1 MQNTLPNQMGKHCM
15 KQHLKNHKS
24 QSNLLLL
31 IRLISL
37 FFSKINDLNSSKSGN
52 VSRETCI
59 DFERFISLIL
69 EKNQEINIISKK
81 TEPIIRERHIID
93 SAQAID
99 LIDLNATI
107 CSDLGSGGGLPGIV
121 LAIMMKNLNQPM
133 KFNLYEKSHL
143 KSVFLRNVTRKL
155 KLNTEVIEGDVFE
168 IKNLKS
174 ETVIGRAFKPLP
186 VVLELMS
193 KNFTNCKNL
202 ILFMGKN
209 GKQTLNEAFK
219 VWKFEY
225 KEKMSLTSDD
235 SFLVNIKNIKKKFE

>member
-1 MQNTLPNQMGKHCM
+1 MDENLKKYSILGK
-15 KQHLKNHKS
+15 
-24 QSNLLLL
+24 
-31 IRLISL
+31 
-37 FFSKINDLNSSKSGN
+37 FN

-81 TEPIIRERHIID
+81 TESIIRERHIID

-121 LAIMMKNLNQPM
+121 LAIMMKNLNQSM

-143 KSVFLRNVTRKL
+143 KSVFLRNVSRKL
-155 KLNTEVIEGDVFE
+155 KLNIEVIEGDVFG

-174 ETVIGRAFKPLP
+174 EIVIGRAFKPLP
-186 VVLELMS
+186 VILELMS

-202 ILFMGKN
+202 ILFMGRN

-235 SFLVNIKNIKKKFE
+235 SFLINIKNIKKKFE

>member
-1 MQNTLPNQMGKHCM
+1 MDENFKKYSILDK
-15 KQHLKNHKS
+15 
-24 QSNLLLL
+24 
-31 IRLISL
+31 
-37 FFSKINDLNSSKSGN
+37 FN

-81 TEPIIRERHIID
+81 TESVIRERHIID

-143 KSVFLRNVTRKL
+143 KSVFLRNVSRKL
-155 KLNTEVIEGDVFE
+155 KLNTEVIEGDIFE

-235 SFLVNIKNIKKKFE
+235 SFLINIKNIKKKFE

>member
-1 MQNTLPNQMGKHCM
+1 MDENFKKYSILDK
-15 KQHLKNHKS
+15 
-24 QSNLLLL
+24 
-31 IRLISL
+31 
-37 FFSKINDLNSSKSGN
+37 FN

-81 TEPIIRERHIID
+81 TESIIRERHIID

-99 LIDLNATI
+99 LIDLNGTI

-143 KSVFLRNVTRKL
+143 KSIFLRNVSRKL

-168 IKNLKS
+168 IENLKS

-235 SFLVNIKNIKKKFE
+235 SFLINIKNIKKKFE

>member
-1 MQNTLPNQMGKHCM
+1 MDDNFKKYSILDK
-15 KQHLKNHKS
+15 
-24 QSNLLLL
+24 
-31 IRLISL
+31 
-37 FFSKINDLNSSKSGN
+37 FN

-81 TEPIIRERHIID
+81 TEPIIMERHIID

-143 KSVFLRNVTRKL
+143 KSVFLRNVSRKL
-155 KLNTEVIEGDVFE
+155 KLNTEVIEGDIFE

-174 ETVIGRAFKPLP
+174 GTVIGRAFKPLP

-235 SFLVNIKNIKKKFE
+235 SFLINIKNIKKKFE

>member
-1 MQNTLPNQMGKHCM
+1 MDENFNKYSILDK
-15 KQHLKNHKS
+15 
-24 QSNLLLL
+24 
-31 IRLISL
+31 
-37 FFSKINDLNSSKSGN
+37 FN

-81 TEPIIRERHIID
+81 TESIIRERHIID

-99 LIDLNATI
+99 LIDLNDTI

-121 LAIMMKNLNQPM
+121 LAIMMKNLNQTM

-143 KSVFLRNVTRKL
+143 KSVFLRNVSRKL
-155 KLNTEVIEGDVFE
+155 KLNTEVIEGDIFG

-186 VVLELMS
+186 IVLELVS

-219 VWKFEY
+219 IWKFEY

-235 SFLVNIKNIKKKFE
+235 SFLINIKNIKKKFE

>member
-1 MQNTLPNQMGKHCM
+1 MDENFKKYSILDK
-15 KQHLKNHKS
+15 
-24 QSNLLLL
+24 
-31 IRLISL
+31 
-37 FFSKINDLNSSKSGN
+37 FN

-81 TEPIIRERHIID
+81 TELIIRERHIID

-121 LAIMMKNLNQPM
+121 LAIMMKNLNQSM

-143 KSVFLRNVTRKL
+143 KSVFLRNVSRKL
-155 KLNTEVIEGDVFE
+155 KLNTEVIEGDIFE

-235 SFLVNIKNIKKKFE
+235 SFLINIKNIKKKFE

>member
-1 MQNTLPNQMGKHCM
+1 MDANYKKYSILDK
-15 KQHLKNHKS
+15 
-24 QSNLLLL
+24 
-31 IRLISL
+31 
-37 FFSKINDLNSSKSGN
+37 FN

-69 EKNQEINIISKK
+69 DKNQKINIIGQK

-99 LIDLNATI
+99 LIDLNDTI

-121 LAIMMKNLNQPM
+121 LAIMIKNLNQPM
-133 KFNLYEKSHL
+133 KFKLYEKSHL
-143 KSVFLRNVTRKL
+143 KSIFLKNVSRKL
-155 KLNTEVIEGDVFE
+155 NLNTEVIEGDIFE
-168 IKNLKS
+168 RNNLRS

-186 VVLELMS
+186 VVLELMN
-193 KNFTNCKNL
+193 KNFSKYKNL

-209 GKQTLNEAFK
+209 GKQTLNDAFK

-225 KEKMSLTSDD
+225 KEKMSLTSAD
-235 SFLVNIKNIKKKFE
+235 SFLISIKNIKKKFV

>member
-1 MQNTLPNQMGKHCM
+1 MDEN
-15 KQHLKNHKS
+15 LKKYS
-24 QSNLLLL
+24 IL
-31 IRLISL
+31 
-37 FFSKINDLNSSKSGN
+37 SKFN

-81 TEPIIRERHIID
+81 TESIIRERHIID

-143 KSVFLRNVTRKL
+143 KSVFLRNVSRKL
-155 KLNTEVIEGDVFE
+155 KLNTEVIEGDIFE

-235 SFLVNIKNIKKKFE
+235 SFLINIKNIKKKFE

>member
-1 MQNTLPNQMGKHCM
+1 MDENFKKYSILDK
-15 KQHLKNHKS
+15 
-24 QSNLLLL
+24 
-31 IRLISL
+31 
-37 FFSKINDLNSSKSGN
+37 FN

-81 TEPIIRERHIID
+81 TEPTIRERHIID

-168 IKNLKS
+168 IENLKS

-235 SFLVNIKNIKKKFE
+235 SFLINIKNIKKKFE

>member
-1 MQNTLPNQMGKHCM
+1 MDENFKKYSILDK
-15 KQHLKNHKS
+15 
-24 QSNLLLL
+24 
-31 IRLISL
+31 
-37 FFSKINDLNSSKSGN
+37 FN

-81 TEPIIRERHIID
+81 TESIIRERHIID

-168 IKNLKS
+168 IENLKS

-235 SFLVNIKNIKKKFE
+235 SFLINIKNIKKKFE

>member
-1 MQNTLPNQMGKHCM
+1 MDANYKKYSILDK
-15 KQHLKNHKS
+15 
-24 QSNLLLL
+24 
-31 IRLISL
+31 
-37 FFSKINDLNSSKSGN
+37 FN

-59 DFERFISLIL
+59 DFERFISLII

-81 TEPIIRERHIID
+81 TESIIRERHIID

-143 KSVFLRNVTRKL
+143 KSVFLRNVSRKL
-155 KLNTEVIEGDVFE
+155 KLNTEVIEEDVFG

-174 ETVIGRAFKPLP
+174 ETVVARAFKPLP

-235 SFLVNIKNIKKKFE
+235 SFLINIKNIKKKFE

>member
-1 MQNTLPNQMGKHCM
+1 MEENFK
-15 KQHLKNHKS
+15 KYS
-24 QSNLLLL
+24 LLDK
-31 IRLISL
+31 
-37 FFSKINDLNSSKSGN
+37 FN

-81 TEPIIRERHIID
+81 TEAIIRERHIID

-99 LIDLNATI
+99 LIDLNDTI

-121 LAIMMKNLNQPM
+121 LAIMMKNLNQTM

-143 KSVFLRNVTRKL
+143 KSVFLRNVSRKL

-168 IKNLKS
+168 IRNLKS

-186 VVLELMS
+186 IVLELVS

-219 VWKFEY
+219 EWKFEY
-225 KEKMSLTSDD
+225 KEKMSLTSED
-235 SFLVNIKNIKKKFE
+235 SFLINIKNIKKKFE

>member
-1 MQNTLPNQMGKHCM
+1 MDENFKKYSILDK
-15 KQHLKNHKS
+15 
-24 QSNLLLL
+24 
-31 IRLISL
+31 
-37 FFSKINDLNSSKSGN
+37 FN

-81 TEPIIRERHIID
+81 TESIIRERHIID

-143 KSVFLRNVTRKL
+143 KSIFLRNVSRKL

-235 SFLVNIKNIKKKFE
+235 SFLINIKNIKKKFE

>member
-1 MQNTLPNQMGKHCM
+1 MDENFKKYSILDK
-15 KQHLKNHKS
+15 
-24 QSNLLLL
+24 
-31 IRLISL
+31 
-37 FFSKINDLNSSKSGN
+37 FN

-81 TEPIIRERHIID
+81 TESIIRERHIID

-143 KSVFLRNVTRKL
+143 KSVFLRNVSRKL
-155 KLNTEVIEGDVFE
+155 KLNTEVIEGDIFE

-202 ILFMGKN
+202 ILFMGRN
-209 GKQTLNEAFK
+209 GKQALNDAFK

-235 SFLVNIKNIKKKFE
+235 SFLINIKNIKKKFE

>member
-1 MQNTLPNQMGKHCM
+1 MDDN
-15 KQHLKNHKS
+15 LKKYS
-24 QSNLLLL
+24 ILDKL
-31 IRLISL
+31 
-37 FFSKINDLNSSKSGN
+37 N

-69 EKNQEINIISKK
+69 KKNQEINIISKK
-81 TEPIIRERHIID
+81 TESIIRERHIID

-155 KLNTEVIEGDVFE
+155 KLNTEVIEGDVFG

-174 ETVIGRAFKPLP
+174 ETVVARAFKPLP

-235 SFLVNIKNIKKKFE
+235 SFLINIKNIKKKFE

>member
-1 MQNTLPNQMGKHCM
+1 MDENFKKYSMLDK
-15 KQHLKNHKS
+15 L
-24 QSNLLLL
+24 
-31 IRLISL
+31 
-37 FFSKINDLNSSKSGN
+37 N

-81 TEPIIRERHIID
+81 TEPTIRERHIID

-168 IKNLKS
+168 IENLKS

-202 ILFMGKN
+202 ILFMGRN

-235 SFLVNIKNIKKKFE
+235 SFLINIKNIKKKFE

>member
-1 MQNTLPNQMGKHCM
+1 MDENFKKYSILDK
-15 KQHLKNHKS
+15 
-24 QSNLLLL
+24 
-31 IRLISL
+31 
-37 FFSKINDLNSSKSGN
+37 FN

-81 TEPIIRERHIID
+81 TESIIRERHIID

-168 IKNLKS
+168 IENLKS

-225 KEKMSLTSDD
+225 KEKMSLTSED
-235 SFLVNIKNIKKKFE
+235 SFLINIKNIKKKFE

>member
-1 MQNTLPNQMGKHCM
+1 MDDNFEKYSILGK
-15 KQHLKNHKS
+15 
-24 QSNLLLL
+24 
-31 IRLISL
+31 
-37 FFSKINDLNSSKSGN
+37 FN

-81 TEPIIRERHIID
+81 TEPTIRERHIID

-168 IKNLKS
+168 IENLKS

-202 ILFMGKN
+202 ILIMGKN

-235 SFLVNIKNIKKKFE
+235 SFLINIKNIKKKF

>member
-1 MQNTLPNQMGKHCM
+1 MDENLKKYSILGK
-15 KQHLKNHKS
+15 L
-24 QSNLLLL
+24 
-31 IRLISL
+31 
-37 FFSKINDLNSSKSGN
+37 N

-168 IKNLKS
+168 IENLKS

-235 SFLVNIKNIKKKFE
+235 SFLINIKNIKKKFE

>member
-1 MQNTLPNQMGKHCM
+1 MDEN
-15 KQHLKNHKS
+15 LKKYS
-24 QSNLLLL
+24 IL
-31 IRLISL
+31 
-37 FFSKINDLNSSKSGN
+37 SKFN

-69 EKNQEINIISKK
+69 EKNQEINIISNK

-143 KSVFLRNVTRKL
+143 KSVFLRNVSRKL
-155 KLNTEVIEGDVFE
+155 KLNTEVIEGDIFE

-193 KNFTNCKNL
+193 KNFSNCKNL
-202 ILFMGKN
+202 ILFMGRN
-209 GKQTLNEAFK
+209 GKQTLKEAFK

-235 SFLVNIKNIKKKFE
+235 SFLINIKNIKKKFE

>member
-1 MQNTLPNQMGKHCM
+1 MDENFKKYSILDK
-15 KQHLKNHKS
+15 
-24 QSNLLLL
+24 
-31 IRLISL
+31 
-37 FFSKINDLNSSKSGN
+37 FN

-69 EKNQEINIISKK
+69 EKNQKINIISKK
-81 TEPIIRERHIID
+81 TESIIRERHIID

-99 LIDLNATI
+99 LIDLNDTI

-168 IKNLKS
+168 IENLKS

-235 SFLVNIKNIKKKFE
+235 SFLINIKNIKKKFE